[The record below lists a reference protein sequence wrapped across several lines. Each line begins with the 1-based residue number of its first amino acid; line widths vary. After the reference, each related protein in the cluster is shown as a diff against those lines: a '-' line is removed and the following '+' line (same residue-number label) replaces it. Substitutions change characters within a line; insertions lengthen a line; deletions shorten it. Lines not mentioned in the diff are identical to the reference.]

1 MQVMKTVLISLV
13 LMLVVFSCSKTLSE
27 EEYYNAAKDAYT
39 KENFKVAIDNFK
51 NIVSHYPQGKRAA
64 EASFMLGFI
73 NANDIKNYDAA
84 KKYYEDFIKKYPKHE
99 LADDAQYELQ
109 TLGKDIND
117 LPIFK
122 KINGDSLKK

>member
-1 MQVMKTVLISLV
+1 MQVMKTVLISFV
-13 LMLVVFSCSKTLSE
+13 LMLMVFSCSKTLSE

-39 KENFKVAIDNFK
+39 KENFKLAIDNFN
-51 NIVSHYPQGKRAA
+51 NIVTHYPQGTRAA

-73 NANDIKNYDAA
+73 NANDVKDYDAA

-99 LADDAQYELQ
+99 LADDAQYELE

-122 KINGDSLKK
+122 KLSGDSLL